1 MNKQKNKYILAYSF
15 AKLIRIENLLLMALV
30 LYVSNYYIYVKEG
43 NALST
48 FYLIIL
54 TISTIFIAAGGYVI
68 NDYFDLKIDKINKP
82 NELILEKTIHRKA
95 GILWHLIFSITGLLG
110 GIYLAYKT
118 GHLSLS
124 VIQILSIILLLLYSN
139 ILKKILILGN
149 LTIALLAGLLPVLPY
164 IYAKLLYPQISII
177 TTNALLSLSAFA
189 FFTTLIRELIKD
201 IQDMEGDT
209 VGKRKTIPIVWGFL
223 ASKIIAFF
231 LLLLLIIFLL
241 PFLIYYYFQH
251 QYTAV
256 MYNLT
261 LLIFPVILTIFLLI
275 KYQEPKKFYILSAI
289 MKWIMLAGIIF
300 YFIF

>member
-43 NALST
+43 NALPT

-95 GILWHLIFSITGLLG
+95 GILWHLVFSITGLLG

-124 VIQILSIILLLLYSN
+124 LIQILSIILLLLYSN

-256 MYNLT
+256 VYNLT

>member
-43 NALST
+43 NALPT

-95 GILWHLIFSITGLLG
+95 GILWHLVFSITGLLG

-256 MYNLT
+256 VYNLT

>member
-43 NALST
+43 NALPT
-48 FYLIIL
+48 FYLMIL
-54 TISTIFIAAGGYVI
+54 IISTIFIAAGGYVI

-95 GILWHLIFSITGLLG
+95 GILWHLVFSITGLLG

-256 MYNLT
+256 VYNLT

-275 KYQEPKKFYILSAI
+275 KYQESKKFYILSAI

>member
-43 NALST
+43 NALPT

-95 GILWHLIFSITGLLG
+95 GILWHLVFSITGLLG

-241 PFLIYYYFQH
+241 PFLIYYYFQY

-256 MYNLT
+256 VYNLT

-289 MKWIMLAGIIF
+289 MKGIMLAGIIF